1 MVPKVTYVQGK
12 IMEEELGKDFGESLC
27 MVHRPEHLEQGGL
40 AAGNLCD
47 SDGNLRVP
55 LGP

>member
-1 MVPKVTYVQGK
+1 
-12 IMEEELGKDFGESLC
+12 MEEELGKDFGESLC
-27 MVHRPEHLEQGGL
+27 VVHRPEQLEQDGL

-47 SDGNLRVP
+47 SDRNLRVP